1 MVPETPGWYWV
12 SRGRSSHLV
21 FVYQMPGLPCEVR
34 EPFGGRDGTQW
45 RTVKDCAEALGWV
58 WGERI
63 PDSPTLKAMREY
75 FARDEWT
82 MGCGQCPDCYGGGS
96 AFEDHPCYPKREHL
110 GHMPG
115 CPRGMFLEAL
125 GAQVRWRTE
134 APPGYEDERPPWLR
148 RQEKQGEHTD

>member
-45 RTVKDCAEALGWV
+45 RTVKDCAEALGWE

-63 PDSPTLKAMREY
+63 PDSPTLTAMREMAACDPS
-75 FARDEWT
+75 FDNETTDECLF
-82 MGCGQCPDCYGGGS
+82 CGGTANPDEPPY
-96 AFEDHPCYPKREHL
+96 AIEHTAD
-110 GHMPG
+110 
-115 CPRGMFLEAL
+115 CA
-125 GAQVRWRTE
+125 
-134 APPGYEDERPPWLR
+134 WLR
-148 RQEKQGEHTD
+148 AQEKSNAESPG

>member
-63 PDSPTLKAMREY
+63 PDSPTLKAMRLVLSTIE
-75 FARDEWT
+75 ARDDSPRT
-82 MGCGQCPDCYGGGS
+82 SGCGKPARCIFCASTQIPTGTGCSSSYVLEHAADC
-96 AFEDHPCYPKREHL
+96 
-110 GHMPG
+110 
-115 CPRGMFLEAL
+115 
-125 GAQVRWRTE
+125 
-134 APPGYEDERPPWLR
+134 PWLR
-148 RQEKQGEHTD
+148 AQEKADAESPG